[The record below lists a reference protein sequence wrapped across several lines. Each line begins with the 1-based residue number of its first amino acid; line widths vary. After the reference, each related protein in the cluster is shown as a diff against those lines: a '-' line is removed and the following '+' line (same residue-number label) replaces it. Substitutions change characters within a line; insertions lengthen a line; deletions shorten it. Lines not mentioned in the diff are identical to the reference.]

1 MINKAIVAAGLL
13 LLLGGLRAEAQR
25 RDTYTVLQAGGLFGV
40 AGDSDQ
46 PLMHGYQFQFVFGR
60 NFYDRMFLG
69 LGIGSDVYRGRS
81 YMEEGRS
88 GRRRGNTLP
97 IFADFRVP
105 FTSVGPLG
113 VLGGVVD
120 AGYAPSIGADY
131 FKGFLGKAGLTY
143 SHLLV
148 EGSWLQFSAGYGFQQ
163 FNPRY
168 AGHTFAQHNVFVTV
182 GLFVH

>member
-69 LGIGSDVYRGRS
+69 LGIGSDVYQNRS

-88 GRRRGNTLP
+88 GRRRVNTLP

-105 FTSVGPLG
+105 
-113 VLGGVVD
+113 
-120 AGYAPSIGADY
+120 
-131 FKGFLGKAGLTY
+131 
-143 SHLLV
+143 
-148 EGSWLQFSAGYGFQQ
+148 
-163 FNPRY
+163 
-168 AGHTFAQHNVFVTV
+168 
-182 GLFVH
+182 